1 MKLIKGLSILF
12 GLAVGIGF
20 MMGLSQEE
28 NQSDKPAISQSG
40 ERNEG
45 VVICYLQSRNNIVT
59 ISSGTDGNV
68 YTVRTKDG
76 KTMAAKL
83 SEADFQGKYPALYK
97 QIKSSVAGNDA
108 TLRIDSRI
116 RDFFK

>member
-12 GLAVGIGF
+12 GLVVGIGF

-45 VVICYLQSRNNIVT
+45 AVICYLQSRNNIVT
-59 ISSGTDGNV
+59 ISSGPDGNV

-83 SEADFQGKYPALYK
+83 NEADFQEKYPALYQ

-116 RDFFK
+116 RDFLK